1 MSAFYRAYRLDKVAI
16 LAMQVR
22 EQEHQRKRERPDN
35 CSNPRPDFERAS
47 PTLSNSTG
55 KVPLA
60 MLRLCWGP
68 LLKLRWRFALR
79 IELVARGTG
88 RQDPLKCQTKTTV
101 MSACST

>member
-1 MSAFYRAYRLDKVAI
+1 QCPLLALSGHFNRAYRLGTVAI

-55 KVPLA
+55 KVD
-60 MLRLCWGP
+60 R
-68 LLKLRWRFALR
+68 
-79 IELVARGTG
+79 TDH
-88 RQDPLKCQTKTTV
+88 QQ
-101 MSACST
+101 